1 MENCGDVVCGVIG
14 GVFILVF
21 FFGVAFAPQI
31 AAYLNAKTEQVRALT
46 EEIRARKER
55 QTESRRKRH
64 CRKRCGTWSTR

>member
-46 EEIRARKER
+46 EEIRARKEH
-55 QTESRRKRH
+55 QTASRRRRH
-64 CRKRCGTWSTR
+64 CRKQSGTWNMR